1 MSIFSSVFD
10 WFKSRSETNNPVKTQ
25 RITPQTRDFTDGM
38 QVNQSL
44 TRGLYF
50 GDYPGLKLASALA
63 MAPVKIPVFFQGF
76 PIPKTEDDNLN
87 EVLQDLIKQFNVQ
100 IQQIHIQRRREGT
113 VWVWPKFSQGK
124 LYWEFIPDNTVCDI
138 IRNID
143 TNEIQE
149 LIVEE
154 NITITAAYS
163 RNITVTRRRS
173 FTRERITVQYLGDS
187 MLPTELKAGTVR
199 NPIGML
205 PVPFSCEADGDDIRG
220 HSIYGRIISDLK
232 AYHDIDLSL
241 STLLAKFKIK
251 LLLGTEDPDAFAQA
265 NGFDDAKNM
274 FSDLDISTIDL
285 MIHRPESGDE
295 KPELMSPP
303 LEAYQAFMDALKMK
317 FRKVIEGSGLPEI
330 AWGLKTEGNLASV
343 QENMSTLMMYVRG
356 DQRECTNPWIKVF
369 TASLQLMNIVNMNNT
384 DFELTVEWNDLDS
397 INDETKSIIF
407 KNFAEGIN
415 KIMSV
420 AGMTKHQLHR
430 LWNMN
435 FPNATEDDFEK
446 FVRGLG
452 DMAAFKAL
460 ANADPLTAMDAGGM
474 LNRETTV

>member
-1 MSIFSSVFD
+1 
-10 WFKSRSETNNPVKTQ
+10 
-25 RITPQTRDFTDGM
+25 
-38 QVNQSL
+38 
-44 TRGLYF
+44 
-50 GDYPGLKLASALA
+50 
-63 MAPVKIPVFFQGF
+63 
-76 PIPKTEDDNLN
+76 
-87 EVLQDLIKQFNVQ
+87 
-100 IQQIHIQRRREGT
+100 
-113 VWVWPKFSQGK
+113 
-124 LYWEFIPDNTVCDI
+124 
-138 IRNID
+138 
-143 TNEIQE
+143 
-149 LIVEE
+149 
-154 NITITAAYS
+154 
-163 RNITVTRRRS
+163 
-173 FTRERITVQYLGDS
+173 